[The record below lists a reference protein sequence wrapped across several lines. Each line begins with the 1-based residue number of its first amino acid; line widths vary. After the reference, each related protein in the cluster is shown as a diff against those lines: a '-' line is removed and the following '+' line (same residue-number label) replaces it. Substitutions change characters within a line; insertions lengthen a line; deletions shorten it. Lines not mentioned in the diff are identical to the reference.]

1 MNDVIAN
8 AVSAVAGLV
17 LAVIVSFGIV
27 SSVNDTPEPVDEP
40 LVTYGAR

>member
-1 MNDVIAN
+1 MSDVLAT

-27 SSVNDTPEPVDEP
+27 SGATGSPEPVDEP